1 MKFSAYLRTLRKRE
15 GLTQEDLARA
25 LGVSNAYIHQ
35 LETGKIDAP
44 TEERCRQL
52 AQVLGVMGDEIWEVA
67 RRERLIRFVRREGID
82 PDEVTGEASEGDES
96 EDASGLTAQ
105 ERSLIELIRRMDA
118 QTRRHF
124 NDTVFMLLRFVE
136 DVEIREHLR
145 NYLGE
150 TGT

>member
-1 MKFSAYLRTLRKRE
+1 MKFSAYLRTLRKRG

-52 AQVLGVMGDEIWEVA
+52 AQVLHVGPDEVWDVA
-67 RRERLIRFVRREGID
+67 RRERLIRFVRREGIEPEEADTAIEAEPD
-82 PDEVTGEASEGDES
+82 PADV
-96 EDASGLTAQ
+96 TAQ
-105 ERSLIELIRRMDA
+105 ERALIELVRRMDD

-124 NDTVFMLLRFVE
+124 NDTVFMLLRFV
-136 DVEIREHLR
+136 DDAEIREHLR
-145 NYLGE
+145 HYLGDAAS
-150 TGT
+150 

>member
-1 MKFSAYLRTLRKRE
+1 MKFSAFLRTLRKRG

-52 AQVLGVMGDEIWEVA
+52 AHVLGVSADEIWDVA

-82 PDEVTGEASEGDES
+82 PEEMASEAPAEAELPAES
-96 EDASGLTAQ
+96 SLTVQ
-105 ERSLIELIRRMDA
+105 ERSLIELVRRMDD

-124 NDTVFMLLRFVE
+124 NDTVFMLLRFV
-136 DVEIREHLR
+136 DDAEIREHLR
-145 NYLGE
+145 QYIGDMAS
-150 TGT
+150 

>member
-1 MKFSAYLRTLRKRE
+1 MKFSAYLRTLSKRG

-52 AQVLGVMGDEIWEVA
+52 AHVLGVGADEIWDVA
-67 RRERLIRFVRREGID
+67 RRERLIRFVKREGID
-82 PDEVTGEASEGDES
+82 PDDMPVETPAEPEALAES
-96 EDASGLTAQ
+96 TLTAQ
-105 ERSLIELIRRMDA
+105 ERSLIELVRRMDD

-124 NDTVFMLLRFVE
+124 NDTVFMLLRFVDDE
-136 DVEIREHLR
+136 EIREHLR
-145 NYLGE
+145 QYIGE
-150 TGT
+150 AVS

>member
-1 MKFSAYLRTLRKRE
+1 MKFSAYLRTLRKRG

-25 LGVSNAYIHQ
+25 LDVSNAYIHQ

-52 AQVLGVMGDEIWEVA
+52 AHVLGVTADEIWDVA

-82 PDEVTGEASEGDES
+82 PDEVVPEGAVEAEPAVLSPIS
-96 EDASGLTAQ
+96 AH
-105 ERSLIELIRRMDA
+105 ERALVELVRRMDE

-124 NDTVFMLLRFVE
+124 NDTVFMLLRFSDDAEV
-136 DVEIREHLR
+136 REHLR
-145 NYLGE
+145 EYLGE
-150 TGT
+150 TAS